1 MGSERDAGLGG
12 ASASTED
19 AGPLDAVAVTL
30 ASNLSKAT
38 VMNVAVKMSNGASRR
53 SSHQRRMVR
62 GLRPVMRAK
71 PCCVIP
77 RTAKAARRSKGV
89 RMGRADVAFIGHA
102 PKAMAMTTQN
112 AANDAAAIRSK
123 MARAMSMVIFQG

>member
-1 MGSERDAGLGG
+1 MGLDG
-12 ASASTED
+12 AAASTED
-19 AGPLDAVAVTL
+19 AGSSGAVAVTL

-38 VMNVAVKMSNGASRR
+38 VMKVAVKMSNGASRR

-77 RTAKAARRSKGV
+77 RTAKASRRSEAK
-89 RMGRADVAFIGHA
+89 RMGRAVVAVIGHA
-102 PKAMAMTTQN
+102 PKAKARTMQN
-112 AANDAAAIRSK
+112 AANDAAAIKSR
-123 MARAMSMVIFQG
+123 MARAIIIVGFQG